1 MICVGV
7 FMAITGLSS
16 RSRLLAYLLDNFAS
30 GEAGVR
36 NPFRALLTATRKSAK
51 AIADLRFRQTRTPFE
66 PWRA

>member
-1 MICVGV
+1 VNGV
-7 FMAITGLSS
+7 VVSQ
-16 RSRLLAYLLDNFAS
+16 RLLAYLLDNFAS

-51 AIADLRFRQTRTPFE
+51 ASADHRFRQTRPPFE